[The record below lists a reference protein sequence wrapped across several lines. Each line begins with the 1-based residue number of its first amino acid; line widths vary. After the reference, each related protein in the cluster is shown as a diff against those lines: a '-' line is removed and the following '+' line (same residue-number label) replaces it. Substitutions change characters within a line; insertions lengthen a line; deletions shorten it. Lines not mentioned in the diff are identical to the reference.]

1 MDIVL
6 LMVQNIFSEE
16 DWSQNYLVIE
26 PVLKYFK
33 PIRNNVVMVWKSRG
47 LSDETIKPLTITG
60 NSLVPRPD
68 YFNNPRFWVKFDGS
82 WLKPDR
88 VTFTPKKITNLLLLS
103 K

>member
-1 MDIVL
+1 
-6 LMVQNIFSEE
+6 MVQNIFSEE
-16 DWSQNYLVIE
+16 DWSQNYLVIQ

-33 PIRNNVVMVWKSRG
+33 PITDNVVMVWKSRG
-47 LSDETIKPLTITG
+47 LSDETIKPLTITD
-60 NSLVPRPD
+60 NNLVPRPD